1 MSIKD
6 DINGDLKKALLSN
19 DKQTATTLRGL
30 KSVILDAEIAAGKR
44 NSGLPEDDV
53 IKILVKAEKQRKE
66 SASMYDQAGETD
78 RADVELQ
85 EIKII
90 RQYLP
95 EVVSEDEILVLI
107 NQAIANKPD
116 ASLQSM
122 GMIIGMVKGAAG
134 PTADGGLIARLVKD
148 RLSS

>member
-19 DKQTATTLRGL
+19 DKHTATTLRGL

-44 NSGLPEDDV
+44 SSGLPEADV

-66 SASMYDQAGETD
+66 SASMYDHAGETD
-78 RADVELQ
+78 RADAELQ

-90 RQYLP
+90 RHYLP

-107 NQAIANKPD
+107 DQAIAKNPD